1 LIFKA
6 GVFTEYQKETIK
18 NVVEKINSEYFLPDI
33 QRSFVWKPAQI
44 YALFD
49 SIVRPYPISTFLFW
63 ELDKDFI
70 VEKDVK
76 LLTFVKS
83 NKEESE
89 LNLSLGHDKYN
100 LVLDGQQRL
109 TSFYIAL
116 KGTYLERNKPK
127 ELYFDVFSGVEPNED
142 GLLYDFKLFIP
153 DNGACFAEE
162 EEDQNNKGKMKARL
176 WINVKRIYEIPTGKA
191 EDIRTFVEKTVESAG
206 NKTILPKYASP
217 RDLAGAVFDK
227 VHDLYHSL
235 TSSPVVNFY
244 PERRRDYD
252 AVLDIFVRTNSGGTK
267 LSYSDLLF
275 SKIKR
280 HWDKAR
286 ERFRELLEEINGN
299 AFDFDGDFILKTC
312 LVIFAETQT
321 DVRYKIENLKE
332 KKIDDIRQNWEKIA
346 KTIKLTISIAK
357 DYAGLTTSKLLP
369 SKNALIPLVY
379 FIFKNDIKMIGDH
392 GGNTFRLS
400 EIEKAKHW
408 LYRIMLTGVFSGQS
422 DSMLHQTKEILKG
435 AGDTFP
441 DADLNRQIQSVGK
454 SLDVNKDFLG
464 EIEYNSADSYLLLF
478 LLYRGQKLKLN
489 FNPIYEG
496 ETPQQDHIFSQ
507 DELRNAGHNEGLIN
521 DIGNIRYVSASEN
534 QWKNATPFSQWISQT
549 SPEEKGT
556 HLIPLGDWKIGDYEN
571 FLEKRKE
578 LMLQK
583 LH

>member
-1 LIFKA
+1 
-6 GVFTEYQKETIK
+6 
-18 NVVEKINSEYFLPDI
+18 
-33 QRSFVWKPAQI
+33 
-44 YALFD
+44 
-49 SIVRPYPISTFLFW
+49 
-63 ELDKDFI
+63 
-70 VEKDVK
+70 
-76 LLTFVKS
+76 
-83 NKEESE
+83 
-89 LNLSLGHDKYN
+89 
-100 LVLDGQQRL
+100 
-109 TSFYIAL
+109 
-116 KGTYLERNKPK
+116 
-127 ELYFDVFSGVEPNED
+127 
-142 GLLYDFKLFIP
+142 
-153 DNGACFAEE
+153 
-162 EEDQNNKGKMKARL
+162 
-176 WINVKRIYEIPTGKA
+176 
-191 EDIRTFVEKTVESAG
+191 
-206 NKTILPKYASP
+206 
-217 RDLAGAVFDK
+217 LAGAVFDK